1 MIELRNLN
9 VIFNKGT
16 ELAKRALENINFEIS
31 KGEFVTMIGGNGA
44 GKSTVMN
51 TLAGEIR
58 SQSGKIF
65 IDGKDVTNLSTLQ
78 RAPLISRVFQDPTIG
93 TFAEMTIEE
102 NLNVAFGRNRFKNL
116 ERDDNLS
123 MREKFKESL
132 SELELGLENRL
143 NDKISALSGGQ
154 RQAVSI
160 VMATL
165 QPSKVLLLDEHV
177 AALDPKIGKTVM
189 DITNKIIKKHSLT
202 TLMITHSMD
211 HALRYGNRTIMMYH
225 GKIVRDMV
233 GENRSALSPKDLVKF
248 FDL

>member
-154 RQAVSI
+154 RQALSI